1 MNVRVQVLWVLTAVA
16 WVLLPSPLRGQ
27 QVEERTGAIRV
38 HLECATRG
46 CEESH
51 FRTEITYVNWMRDL
65 RDSQLHIIMTSQ
77 STGSGSQFLMDFIGR
92 GELQG
97 QNDQL
102 TYSHYDTDSDDRR
115 VQGLTGVL
123 AVGLA
128 RYALIMGQSEPF
140 IVNTRTL
147 RARGPELPPGLQGEV
162 VDPWNYWVFEV
173 GGSVNMDKEDLSENQ
188 RYSGNVSANRTTE
201 DWKLEFSG
209 RGSLSVREGQYSTG
223 AKFRDERQEG
233 SVDARAFYSLG
244 ERWSAGMDAGVSTS
258 TRNNQTLGANLGAG
272 LEYSFFPYRDWTRKR
287 MTAQARL
294 YARYYDYQ
302 EITQFDKLEETVFEG
317 VLRWGVGFRQPWGTA
332 NLVASAE
339 GMLHDPKTFHR
350 LSVGGRLSYRIAR
363 GLEWNV
369 GGAVSRIRDQ
379 IYLPKERLSDED
391 ILLGRRQLPTNSRWS
406 FNTGFSFTF
415 GSIYNNVVNNRF
427 GFIGGGGGRGMFF

>member
-1 MNVRVQVLWVLTAVA
+1 MNVRVQAGWVLTTVA
-16 WVLLPSPLRGQ
+16 CVLLPSALPGQ
-27 QVEERTGAIRV
+27 DVEERTGALRV
-38 HLECATRG
+38 HLECAARG
-46 CEESH
+46 CEEDH

-65 RDSQLHIIMTSQ
+65 RDSQLHIILTSQ

-128 RYALIMGQSEPF
+128 RYSLLAGQTDPF

-147 RARGPELPPGLQGEV
+147 RGRGPELPPGLQGEV

-188 RYSGNVSANRTTE
+188 RYQGNVSANRTTE
-201 DWKLEFSG
+201 LWKVEVSG

-233 SVDARAFYSLG
+233 SLDTRVFYSLADQ
-244 ERWSAGMDAGVSTS
+244 WSVGVDGGVSTS

-272 LEYSFFPYRDWTRKR
+272 IEYSFYPYRDWTRKR

-302 EITQFDKLEETVFEG
+302 EITQFDKLSETVFEG
-317 VLRWGVGFRQPWGTA
+317 TLRWGVGFRQPWGTA
-332 NLVASAE
+332 NVSASAE
-339 GMLHDPKTFHR
+339 GILHDPKNLHR

-369 GGAVSRIRDQ
+369 GGNVSRIRDQ
-379 IYLPKERLSDED
+379 IYLPKETLSDED